1 MQKFAPLRFK
11 LFLLIFSFFLKLL
24 ASYAIPLQFK
34 EGMLL
39 RDSEIEETLASFLKP
54 ALLKQKI
61 PLNINLCLVCS
72 PVVNAFATPDQFI
85 YFNTGLLENAG
96 CAEEII
102 AVLFHELGHIV
113 GHHGIQRMD
122 ALKNSRY
129 HTILPLLLGA
139 IAAGGTKNLEA
150 LNVGAALGMAMS
162 DFSLCSYTRAQEA
175 SADQFSLNM
184 LDQLNWPVQGMI
196 DFMSKGEQR
205 ERFYFNYLYPY
216 FRTHP
221 FSKER
226 LEAGKAYLE
235 KRTKK
240 EQASLEKRLNLD
252 SGKVYLED
260 RLDLDAGKASLKKR
274 TKKEQA
280 SLEKHLASAI
290 KNQLPK
296 HFSYLFQKLKVKVI
310 AFSSSLNKALRAI
323 EILDVPASLK
333 DYGKAIVY
341 YRLGNTAKALS
352 ALERFFASNP
362 ESAPFVYELKAQI
375 LFQESRTSEAIA
387 AIQKA
392 LSYRPN
398 DPLFITMEAQMM
410 IESGKDQ
417 YLKKAVKD
425 IEKILFS
432 THTLLPDP
440 EIWHW
445 LGVAYG
451 RLNQKGRMRV
461 CLAESAFI
469 LQDIEKAKFHITCAF
484 NSLSSSDPYY
494 QKAKD
499 LKRILYE

>member
-96 CAEEII
+96 CAEEVV

-113 GHHGIQRMD
+113 GHHGIQRME

-205 ERFYFNYLYPY
+205 ERLYFNQLYPY

-235 KRTKK
+235 KHIASGVKK
-240 EQASLEKRLNLD
+240 
-252 SGKVYLED
+252 
-260 RLDLDAGKASLKKR
+260 
-274 TKKEQA
+274 
-280 SLEKHLASAI
+280 
-290 KNQLPK
+290 QLPGP
-296 HFSYLFQKLKVKVI
+296 FSYLFQKLKVKVI
-310 AFSSSLNKALRAI
+310 AFSSSLNKALSAI
-323 EILDVPASLK
+323 EKLDVPASLK

-341 YRLGNTAKALS
+341 YRLGNTAKALN

-398 DPLFITMEAQMM
+398 DPLFITMGAQIM

-425 IEKILFS
+425 IEKVLFS